1 MKKTEDYT
9 ALSKNTVEAENQLK
23 ASDFVFFENPNGKG
37 KRVLFVGNSIT
48 LHGIREE
55 IGWHGLWGMAA
66 SAREK
71 DYVHIIMQK
80 IRETDPDAAFCICQV
95 SEWEFN
101 YKNGSEKLAS
111 FEAARCFNADCII
124 MRFVENCKKAEF
136 DSIRFKEEMGKLL
149 DYLNLSGKA
158 KTIMTTGFW
167 RHPGDETIRIYAKEH
182 NLPLAE
188 LGDLGEDEKMQAIGL
203 FEHSGVASH
212 PGDLGM
218 TMIATRILEKM

>member
-1 MKKTEDYT
+1 MQNAESYA
-9 ALSKNTVEAENQLK
+9 ALSKNTVDAKNQLK
-23 ASDFVFFENPNGKG
+23 ASDYVFLENPNGKG
-37 KRVLFVGNSIT
+37 KRILFAGNSMT

-95 SEWEFN
+95 SEWECN
-101 YKNGSEKLAS
+101 YKNGSETLDS
-111 FEAARCFNADCII
+111 YEAARAFKADCII

-136 DSIRFKEEMGKLL
+136 DPVLFKNEMGKLL
-149 DYLNLSGKA
+149 DYLNPSGKA

-167 RHPGDETIRIYAKEH
+167 RHPGDDAIRAYAKENH
-182 NLPLAE
+182 LPLAE
-188 LGDLGEDEKMQAIGL
+188 LGDLGEDERMKAIGL
-203 FEHSGVASH
+203 FAHSGVANH

-218 TMIATRILEKM
+218 EMMAKLILDMV